1 MGVVRRAS
9 VQDRE
14 PGLGGLSLSGIR
26 LRKVDEQVR
35 RLSWT
40 GVQVG
45 RKNGHGVMDYYIN
58 T

>member
-1 MGVVRRAS
+1 M
-9 VQDRE
+9 QDRE